1 MTTPHLEPP
10 ATAGARQPYITD
22 DWHVSSRIYRD
33 PTIFARELTTV
44 FKKTWVFVAHE
55 TEIPSAGDYKT
66 AHIGRQ
72 PVIVNRGAD
81 TGEINVMFNRCRH
94 RGSAV
99 CQREYGNA
107 NFFRCAYH
115 GWTYG
120 SSGELVG
127 VPFDDGYGTDFDKS
141 AMGLVHVPRV
151 ESYRGFV
158 FASLDASVPPLA
170 ESLGNA
176 ARYLDFIADIGTDGP
191 ELSSNVHKLVYRG
204 NWKLQIENTIDP
216 YHFSFTHKS
225 WLDILKDRTGKS
237 SPWVKNVRTNPD
249 WRGIDLGGGHAV
261 HEYGRLEN
269 AKENAHAIGI
279 GELIPFNLNIF
290 PSLAF
295 VGAHLRL
302 VVPRSVNETWVYLYP
317 LLPKGADAQTRERI
331 LRDHEIFYGP
341 SGFGSTDDIEV
352 GFDRVTEGIEG
363 SLSTEDWTL
372 MARGLHREERDAE
385 TGTRVGRSSDEVPQ
399 RAYLRRWLELMEAP
413 HA

>member
-1 MTTPHLEPP
+1 MSETDLSS
-10 ATAGARQPYITD
+10 TAAKAKEPYITD

-33 PTIFARELTTV
+33 PTIFARELASV

-55 TEIPSAGDYKT
+55 SEIPSGGDYKT

-72 PVIVNRGAD
+72 PVIVSRSAD
-81 TGEINVMFNRCRH
+81 TGEINAMFNRCRH

-99 CQREYGNA
+99 CQREFGNA
-107 NFFRCAYH
+107 NFFRCHYH
-115 GWTYG
+115 GWTYS

-127 VPFDDGYGTDFDKS
+127 VPFDDGYGDDFDKKS
-141 AMGLVHVPRV
+141 MGLVHVPRV
-151 ESYRGFV
+151 DSYRGFV
-158 FASLDASVPPLA
+158 FASLDPQVAPLP
-170 ESLGNA
+170 EYLGNA
-176 ARYLDFIADIGTDGP
+176 GRYLDFIADLGDEGP
-191 ELSSNVHKLVYRG
+191 ELASNAQKLVYKG

-237 SPWVKNVRTNPD
+237 SPWVKNVRTNKD

-261 HEYGRLEN
+261 HEFGPLEK
-269 AKENAHAIGI
+269 AGQNAHSIGI
-279 GELIPFNLNIF
+279 GELIPFNLNVF

-317 LLPKGADAQTRERI
+317 LLPKGADAETRNRI
-331 LRDHEIFYGP
+331 LRDHEIFYGA

-352 GFDRVTEGIEG
+352 GFDRVTEGLE
-363 SLSTEDWTL
+363 SSESAEDWTL
-372 MARGLHREERDAE
+372 MARGLHREEIDEEA
-385 TGTRVGRSSDEVPQ
+385 GTRVGRSSDEVPQ
-399 RAYLRRWLELMEAP
+399 RAYLRRWLGLMEEQNA
-413 HA
+413 